1 MEKLVF
7 KGLFLSLNRILP
19 IAHLHL
25 SVLDLPLKFKRYFR
39 FFCFEPARLAFQFKA
54 ASIHFVFQ
62 FLFDF
67 QVVYITLGFAFQFL
81 NFQLELSYHYLF
93 FIVALLQQISLPL
106 QRLPVHLRFALP
118 LLCLVLHF
126 ETVFDLLHL
135 RVVFDAEFIF
145 EQALAVVKLRSEL

>member
-1 MEKLVF
+1 M
-7 KGLFLSLNRILP
+7 
-19 IAHLHL
+19 
-25 SVLDLPLKFKRYFR
+25 
-39 FFCFEPARLAFQFKA
+39 
-54 ASIHFVFQ
+54 
-62 FLFDF
+62 
-67 QVVYITLGFAFQFL
+67 VYITLGFAFQFL